1 MEKQRFI
8 FDIDGTL
15 IKLKVLK
22 KWEKLRRWFNER
34 K

>member
-1 MEKQRFI
+1 MEKQRII

-15 IKLKVLK
+15 IKLKVLEQ
-22 KWEKLRRWFNER
+22 WEKLRRWLNER